1 MIVGICKFRLHIAG
15 SHSLKEK
22 RHVLRKLKDNI
33 RNKFPVSI
41 AEVDEHDYWQSAVI
55 GLSIVGKD
63 KKFVD
68 SEINKV
74 LNAVKQ
80 MYLAEIVDEE
90 VEIISF

>member
-1 MIVGICKFRLHIAG
+1 MVVGICKLKFFLAG

-41 AEVDEHDYWQSAVI
+41 AEVDDHDLWQSAVL
-55 GLSIVGKD
+55 GASIVGKD
-63 KKFVD
+63 KIFVD
-68 SEINKV
+68 SEITKLINTIRDMN
-74 LNAVKQ
+74 L
-80 MYLAEIVDEE
+80 MELVDED